1 MDYKCVRQLN
11 RLALDNEIIK
21 IDEGA
26 ELACKKGILIYENRP
41 VCYETSAVAAIYFVY
56 DGDSLGAERHE
67 KHEAIYS
74 RMVELNQAYQEAYK
88 AEVEAHPTEEG
99 EEPYIPEIEDKVHD
113 FMETIEKQGY
123 AKLAGYRAYVFT
135 PQFQKATPEEL
146 QQLKSLLD

>member
-1 MDYKCVRQLN
+1 MDYKCVKQFN
-11 RLALDNEIIK
+11 HLALDNEPIEI
-21 IDEGA
+21 EAGA
-26 ELACKKGILIYENRP
+26 ELACEKGILIYEKRP
-41 VCYETSAVAAIYFVY
+41 VCYETSYLCAIHFVY
-56 DGDSLGAERHE
+56 DADNLGTERHE
-67 KHEAIYS
+67 KHKAIHA
-74 RMVELNQAYQEAYK
+74 RMVELNQSYQEAYQ

-146 QQLKSLLD
+146 QQLISLLD

>member
-1 MDYKCVRQLN
+1 MDYKCVKQFN

-41 VCYETSAVAAIYFVY
+41 VCYETSAVAVIYFVY
-56 DGDSLGAERHE
+56 DGDNQGTERHE
-67 KHEAIYS
+67 KHEEIYS
-74 RMVELNQAYQEAYK
+74 RMVELNQAYQEAYQ

-123 AKLAGYRAYVFT
+123 AKLAGFRAYVFT

-146 QQLKSLLD
+146 EALLTLLA